1 MRKARKKKGS
11 HSRAESLRSQADR
24 VHQIRAAAIAQLSEA
39 MKGLT
44 PKAIESAKRGR
55 VGLLRLLTRWFRM
68 PPMKSLSESEL
79 HDRILFL
86 ERQLADRERR
96 IEWANDEI
104 RRLRAERTTNAALSN
119 KPLDN
124 TPKT

>member
-1 MRKARKKKGS
+1 
-11 HSRAESLRSQADR
+11 
-24 VHQIRAAAIAQLSEA
+24 

-86 ERQLADRERR
+86 ERQVANLERQ
-96 IEWANDEI
+96 IEWRNDEI
-104 RRLRAERTTNAALSN
+104 RRLRAERTAKPTLSN
-119 KPLDN
+119 KPLDSA
-124 TPKT
+124 PKT

>member
-1 MRKARKKKGS
+1 M
-11 HSRAESLRSQADR
+11 
-24 VHQIRAAAIAQLSEA
+24 LS
-39 MKGLT
+39 LT
-44 PKAIESAKRGR
+44 PKAIQSARRGR

-68 PPMKSLSESEL
+68 PPMKSLSESQL

-86 ERQLADRERR
+86 ERKLADRERR

-104 RRLRAERTTNAALSN
+104 RRLKAERTPKPALSN

-124 TPKT
+124 TPDS

>member
-1 MRKARKKKGS
+1 
-11 HSRAESLRSQADR
+11 
-24 VHQIRAAAIAQLSEA
+24 

-96 IEWANDEI
+96 IEWADDEI

>member
-96 IEWANDEI
+96 IEWADDEI